1 MTITQINTGGTSI
14 KHSHMPTTRN
24 AVTVYPGSDL
34 EWSYDL
40 VVLLVLR
47 PY

>member
-1 MTITQINTGGTSI
+1 MITQINTGGTNI
-14 KHSHMPTTRN
+14 KASHMPTTRR
-24 AVTVYPGSDL
+24 AVMVLPELGLVLFFY
-34 EWSYDL
+34 L